1 MGKSTVLW
9 DSMAVSYNK
18 LFKMM
23 IDMKMSNGELAT
35 KVGVSLNIITRLKR
49 NQYIALNTIEKICK
63 TLNCMVDDI
72 LKFDSDENKKSR

>member
-1 MGKSTVLW
+1 
-9 DSMAVSYNK
+9 MAVSYNK

>member
-1 MGKSTVLW
+1 MGKSTVLG